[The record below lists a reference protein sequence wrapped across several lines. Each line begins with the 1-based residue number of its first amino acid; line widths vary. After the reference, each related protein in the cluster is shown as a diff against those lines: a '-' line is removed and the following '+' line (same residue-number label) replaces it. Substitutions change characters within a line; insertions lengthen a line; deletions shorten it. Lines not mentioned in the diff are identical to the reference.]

1 MSFTATG
8 MLFNKIFP
16 FKNWPGHNPIKV
28 YRSIRCVLVLYNCAE
43 DNSLGYHSDKP
54 CRRGTPNGRMR
65 HAPLYQTSR
74 GRTDTQGALL
84 LISAEQLQSP
94 KTTGRISLLQGHEA
108 VKDGKCA
115 ALVRNKE
122 RSESRGWDMLLH
134 IGLKI
139 RNLYRQPWNNIFWKH
154 MNTLGYDGST

>member
-1 MSFTATG
+1 
-8 MLFNKIFP
+8 MLLNKTLP

-28 YRSIRCVLVLYNCAE
+28 FRSKGCVLVLYNCAE

-108 VKDGKCA
+108 PRWQVCSLGE
-115 ALVRNKE
+115 KE
-122 RSESRGWDMLLH
+122 GTLREQRFGICRFILAWKSGTCTDSPQTTFSENTWTLLGMTAPH
-134 IGLKI
+134 
-139 RNLYRQPWNNIFWKH
+139 
-154 MNTLGYDGST
+154 

>member
-1 MSFTATG
+1 
-8 MLFNKIFP
+8 MLLNKTLP

-28 YRSIRCVLVLYNCAE
+28 FRSKGCVLVLYNCAE

-108 VKDGKCA
+108 VKDDKCA
-115 ALVRNKE
+115 ALVRKKE
-122 RSESRGWDMLLH
+122 RSESRGFGYVASYWLENQELVQTAPKQHFLKTHEHYWVWQLH
-134 IGLKI
+134 IRG
-139 RNLYRQPWNNIFWKH
+139 
-154 MNTLGYDGST
+154 